1 MRKSMSSFEDL
12 KTSSQGANLTQSAR
26 TVDWSNNVYGD
37 DFCDCDPVQTQ
48 LLSWQEETTLNTG
61 TRTQT

>member
-48 LLSWQEETTLNTG
+48 LFSTDNVSVTG
-61 TRTQT
+61 GDSAH